1 MSASHP
7 IALLRRGSG
16 SIAQTFPLTREM
28 DATRQ
33 ISLTAA
39 AAGFLFSF
47 RAGLVMISARWL
59 NCGTE
64 PGVLAGALAE
74 ILLLLAATLQAFGPA
89 SRPVAW
95 IFRLPCVRWVMV
107 FFAFSCC
114 SLAWSGTVSRPTS
127 LMYWGAMA
135 ADVVIVLLFLRGQ
148 AVVDVAH
155 SMMKGYVV
163 AGVGLAGLAW
173 LIPTASDLRLG
184 DLEYF
189 NTNQIANVCAM
200 GVFMAQF
207 LSSRKDGR
215 WRVSMLFL
223 TLTLVRSLSK
233 ATLIAFVLSQGVMLI
248 QNKSM
253 TRSRKAA
260 LAVAVLALGL
270 VFGGLFESYYNVYTT
285 SGNQAETLTGRT
297 GIWIYSL
304 KTGLEQPWVGNGFD
318 SMWKVAPP
326 FGPEMFEARHAE
338 NEVLQQF
345 FAYGLAGVAM
355 LAGIYGTL
363 YKSIRGLPRNSTR
376 VVLNGL
382 LLFILIRGLAEA
394 EPFDLLLPLWSITLI
409 CSYLGQLTPSLK
421 HNLNQ
426 QHRSAS

>member
-1 MSASHP
+1 
-7 IALLRRGSG
+7 
-16 SIAQTFPLTREM
+16 
-28 DATRQ
+28 
-33 ISLTAA
+33 
-39 AAGFLFSF
+39 
-47 RAGLVMISARWL
+47 
-59 NCGTE
+59 
-64 PGVLAGALAE
+64 
-74 ILLLLAATLQAFGPA
+74 
-89 SRPVAW
+89 
-95 IFRLPCVRWVMV
+95 
-107 FFAFSCC
+107 
-114 SLAWSGTVSRPTS
+114 
-127 LMYWGAMA
+127 
-135 ADVVIVLLFLRGQ
+135 
-148 AVVDVAH
+148 
-155 SMMKGYVV
+155 
-163 AGVGLAGLAW
+163 
-173 LIPTASDLRLG
+173 
-184 DLEYF
+184 
-189 NTNQIANVCAM
+189 
-200 GVFMAQF
+200 
-207 LSSRKDGR
+207 
-215 WRVSMLFL
+215 MLFL

-376 VVLNGL
+376 VVLHGL

-409 CSYLGQLTPSLK
+409 SSYLGQLTPSLK